1 MLYFQEPGGADAELA
16 RHPATT
22 LRRLLSGGMAS
33 GDQGAGLRMLRP
45 GPAGFIE
52 RLPEPGTLPVW
63 MSQDEFDHYVEE
75 FSRNGFTGPLNWY
88 RNLDRNWEL
97 TETTPAASITVPSML
112 IAGSADPI
120 LAFTA
125 RNRYAEVVSGD
136 YREVMLDG
144 AGHWIQ
150 QQLPDEVNEALLDY
164 LSRLELI

>member
-1 MLYFQEPGGADAELA
+1 
-16 RHPATT
+16 
-22 LRRLLSGGMAS
+22 
-33 GDQGAGLRMLRP
+33 
-45 GPAGFIE
+45 
-52 RLPEPGTLPVW
+52 
-63 MSQDEFDHYVEE
+63 
-75 FSRNGFTGPLNWY
+75 
-88 RNLDRNWEL
+88 
-97 TETTPAASITVPSML
+97 ML